1 MVWVR
6 SSPLAPL
13 RALAY
18 ARATRPSRIEAL
30 IVDVDEAAALRLKEE
45 WDRADIPVP
54 LTVLAC
60 PYREITRPVVR
71 YVKQLR
77 GESARD
83 IVTVF
88 IPEYVLGPWWEQ
100 VLHNQSALRLKA
112 RLLQRRGI
120 VVASVPLP
128 LKSA

>member
-30 IVDVDEAAALRLKEE
+30 IVDVDEAETLRLKEE

-54 LTVLAC
+54 LTVLAS

-77 GESARD
+77 RESPRD

-88 IPEYVLGPWWEQ
+88 IPEYVLGHWWEQ
-100 VLHNQSALRLKA
+100 VLHNQSPLRLKPPLSPLRA
-112 RLLQRRGI
+112 PP
-120 VVASVPLP
+120 VAPLP
-128 LKSA
+128 SPLPP